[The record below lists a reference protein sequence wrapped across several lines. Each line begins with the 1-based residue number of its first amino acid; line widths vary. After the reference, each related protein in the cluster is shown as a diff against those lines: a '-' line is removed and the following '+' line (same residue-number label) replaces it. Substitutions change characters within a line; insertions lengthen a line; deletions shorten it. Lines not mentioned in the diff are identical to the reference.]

1 MNINDLKQ
9 QRRWLC
15 HKNKVPKN
23 PYTGGAGSSTDPK
36 TWATYDE
43 AVTARDRYKFDGVG
57 FVLNGDGLVGIDLD
71 SSIVNSSTDE
81 DGVILRTLSPYAR
94 HLIYLAESYAEVSPS
109 GKGLHIVGFGKISA
123 SFKDRIWD
131 NKVEIYDNARYFTYT
146 GDFVHGYEDD
156 DGVSYPW
163 DFVDIQSTLD
173 SIFDD
178 HEASRQESEPHVEE
192 LVPVPYEAGTSSN
205 AFIEAVVKRRVDAAV
220 DMVKNATDGQRHHV
234 RFRAGRLIGGYLE
247 AAEKAGVNYISD
259 SKATELLYDAQ
270 KPAQGSQK
278 SERKTIEDGI
288 RYGRKSP
295 VTLPTPTEPVK
306 PITASPVELSTEIEE
321 VPVDFD
327 EYHLTDLGNGRRMVT
342 SCADR
347 LCYVPEWKQWLV
359 WDGRRWM
366 RSDDAGV
373 SLLAHHVVLSIYDTI
388 SSVDTLEERKQI
400 TKWAQTSESSQ
411 RIDAMIKTAR
421 SYLTKSAALFDTHTD
436 IVIVKNGVLD
446 LRTGN
451 LTPHN
456 RKLYMT
462 KALDID
468 YDPTARAPRWMRFIG
483 DILPSSTLV
492 AYARRMLGYVLT
504 GRTDEHCLFFLYGS
518 GKNGK
523 STFLEAVRLLMGDY
537 YTVTNVEALLSADFT
552 GGATPY
558 VAALAGMRC
567 AMASEMPEG
576 RRFNESLVKDITGG
590 GTITARTL
598 YGSPFQFQPSHKLII
613 SGNHRPR
620 ITGTDEGIWRRL
632 RVIPFTQTIEKP
644 RPMLEIMNDFIEELP
659 GILTWSVQGAKDWY
673 VNGMP
678 ATDEIEKATM
688 EYRGE
693 EDVVARF
700 IADRCVV
707 RTESRGEKHAVYEE
721 WQRWTEDENEL
732 GANKWPQRRFTEAIK
747 RKGFE
752 LGGQGRRF
760 YMGIGLLFK
769 SNDSANES
777 AHSA

>member
-1 MNINDLKQ
+1 M
-9 QRRWLC
+9 LC
-15 HKNKVPKN
+15 EICSSPCF
-23 PYTGGAGSSTDPK
+23 GGARGRKPRFCSGRCRLAAHRRKKFPTELTDLPRWIRHENK
-36 TWATYDE
+36 RPMTYWGTWTS
-43 AVTARDRYKFDGVG
+43 VTNPNNWTFYEVAKQSEHGTGLG

-327 EYHLTDLGNGRRMVT
+327 EYHLTDLGNGRRMIV
-342 SCADR
+342 R
-347 LCYVPEWKQWLV
+347 FY
-359 WDGRRWM
+359 
-366 RSDDAGV
+366 RSFFE
-373 SLLAHHVVLSIYDTI
+373 LSIN
-388 SSVDTLEERKQI
+388 
-400 TKWAQTSESSQ
+400 
-411 RIDAMIKTAR
+411 RIAE
-421 SYLTKSAALFDTHTD
+421 
-436 IVIVKNGVLD
+436 
-446 LRTGN
+446 
-451 LTPHN
+451 
-456 RKLYMT
+456 
-462 KALDID
+462 
-468 YDPTARAPRWMRFIG
+468 
-483 DILPSSTLV
+483 IL
-492 AYARRMLGYVLT
+492 
-504 GRTDEHCLFFLYGS
+504 
-518 GKNGK
+518 
-523 STFLEAVRLLMGDY
+523 
-537 YTVTNVEALLSADFT
+537 
-552 GGATPY
+552 
-558 VAALAGMRC
+558 
-567 AMASEMPEG
+567 
-576 RRFNESLVKDITGG
+576 
-590 GTITARTL
+590 
-598 YGSPFQFQPSHKLII
+598 
-613 SGNHRPR
+613 
-620 ITGTDEGIWRRL
+620 
-632 RVIPFTQTIEKP
+632 
-644 RPMLEIMNDFIEELP
+644 
-659 GILTWSVQGAKDWY
+659 
-673 VNGMP
+673 
-678 ATDEIEKATM
+678 
-688 EYRGE
+688 
-693 EDVVARF
+693 
-700 IADRCVV
+700 
-707 RTESRGEKHAVYEE
+707 
-721 WQRWTEDENEL
+721 
-732 GANKWPQRRFTEAIK
+732 
-747 RKGFE
+747 
-752 LGGQGRRF
+752 
-760 YMGIGLLFK
+760 
-769 SNDSANES
+769 
-777 AHSA
+777 